1 MAFKVFAFGSSDGDI
16 QKHWTYDSH
25 QYPYNMTMIGAI
37 QIDGEEQQS
46 EYLEIGAFCGGECRG
61 SELLAYYPAVEKY
74 LVFLTVYGSNDDEI
88 TFKLYDHQTE
98 AELDLE
104 NQQAVPFSA
113 NAFFGNPNEPYLFGF
128 NSDVTWLTITANVMP
143 EGSGYVNGYD
153 SFYGNFT
160 YGSTCTLEASPE
172 WNYQFLYWMKDG
184 VQVSTS
190 ATYSFTVTEDANYT
204 AYFVL
209 GSYINPYWT
218 YNSHLYEHS
227 MTMIGIV
234 KIDGE
239 EQRSPYL
246 EIGAFCESECRGS
259 TLMQYIPTLDRYLA
273 FLTVFGNDENIIN
286 FRLFDHYNGYEVDRM
301 APSFSFAAD
310 AICGNPGE
318 PFVFNF
324 ASNITMTTFM
334 SSGWNWWS
342 SYITM
347 NTEEDFGMLKTA
359 LGSNASL
366 IKSKADGFVSYMGD
380 WYGTLLAI
388 NNKEMYMIDMNSDQT
403 VEISGL
409 PADLA
414 SNPITIWNGWNWIG
428 FPSDVSVDLNSALA
442 NMTPEDSDLIKS
454 RNAYATYYSSMGSWF
469 GTLTELTPGMG
480 YMYKSNNED
489 PFEFVY
495 STSSRGGQEPPEIQM
510 TNHWDVSVGEYSD
523 NATLIGVIAI
533 NGEEQRN
540 DNLVVGAF
548 VGDRCVGETNVMYIE
563 PLDRYFV
570 FLNYFGNENDAITF
584 RLYDGDSGI
593 ETIGEETTIV
603 FNPNSV
609 IGAMDDP
616 YIINFGTL
624 GMDEFAKE
632 IKLFPNPVEANGK
645 VNVSLKVD
653 GVTSMRVEIVNTLG
667 VAVCQDTYHT
677 NAADIKA
684 PRVPGIYIVK
694 MTGDNGLVYYGKLI
708 VE

>member
-227 MTMIGIV
+227 MTMVGIV

-246 EIGAFCESECRGS
+246 EIGAFCGSECRGS
-259 TLMQYIPTLDRYLA
+259 TLMQYIPTLDRYLV

-570 FLNYFGNENDAITF
+570 FLTYFGNENDAITF

-593 ETIGEETTIV
+593 ETIGEETSLV

-616 YIINFGTL
+616 FIINFGTL

-694 MTGDNGLVYYGKLI
+694 MTGDNGLVYCGKLI